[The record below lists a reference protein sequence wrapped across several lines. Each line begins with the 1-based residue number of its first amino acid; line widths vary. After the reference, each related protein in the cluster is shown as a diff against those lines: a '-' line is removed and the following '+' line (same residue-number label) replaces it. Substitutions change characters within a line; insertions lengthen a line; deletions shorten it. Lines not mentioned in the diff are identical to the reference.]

1 MDLLLNFIWQLVW
14 WFISLIIYMGMIT
27 TLLLVTVWSLLI
39 ICRIFKIPWIDGTL
53 TGYINRE

>member
-14 WFISLIIYMGMIT
+14 WFIGLIIYMGMIT

-39 ICRIFKIPWIDGTL
+39 ICRILKIPWIDGTL
-53 TGYINRE
+53 TGYLNRK